1 MSTATAETDLALYS
15 NAYTDPKVFVPRRMR
30 EQSSS
35 TKHFPPE
42 EPSENATGLHDRPP
56 ELTES
61 VKCLL
66 MAAADEIFEDG
77 MESEFS
83 KGLIGLIKKHGN
95 DAIAELAYFVVYE
108 KASAEATAEA
118 LRWLGLMDHLPSYHW
133 RLWLLERSL
142 GSRSGRIRD
151 GAVLGL
157 AFLDDPAAIPYLR
170 QAVDREPVK
179 ELRADME
186 QVLAQL
192 ESGLRCHSS

>member
-1 MSTATAETDLALYS
+1 
-15 NAYTDPKVFVPRRMR
+15 MR
-30 EQSSS
+30 ETSSWTNNS
-35 TKHFPPE
+35 LLE
-42 EPSENATGLHDRPP
+42 EASENVTRLHDRPP
-56 ELTES
+56 ELAENFR
-61 VKCLL
+61 CLFIS
-66 MAAADEIFEDG
+66 AKDEIFEDG

-83 KGLIGLIKKHGN
+83 KGLTALIRKYGN
-95 DAIAELAYFVVYE
+95 DALAELAYFIVYE
-108 KASAEATAEA
+108 KASPEVTGEA
-118 LRWLGLMDHLPSYHW
+118 LRWLGLMDHPLSYHW

-142 GSRSGRIRD
+142 SSRSARIRD

-157 AFLDDPAAIPYLR
+157 AFLDDPDAVPYLR